1 MWRGEN
7 FWSAG
12 VKKNYT
18 LPSVCFWHSA
28 KSLFAECCICTLGK
42 ELTAAGW
49 FNGGPK
55 FAECETLTLGK
66 ESLCRV
72 AYLSTRQ
79 RARLCR
85 VPILSTRQRPALPR
99 VVSLSSVRVW
109 ALGKDILCR
118 VPDIKYSA
126 KFLALV
132 KACVSG
138 SAWYWVFFLSFAR
151 RFILLNLEL
160 IIFRLFRPTL

>member
-42 ELTAAGW
+42 ELTRQAG
-49 FNGGPK
+49 
-55 FAECETLTLGK
+55 LTAGQNLP
-66 ESLCRV
+66 SVRRWHSVC
-72 AYLSTRQ
+72 LSTRQ
-79 RARLCR
+79 RGRLCR
-85 VPILSTRQRPALPR
+85 VLTLSIRQRPALPR

-109 ALGKDILCR
+109 ALGKDSLCR
-118 VPDIKYSA
+118 VPEINKTQQSSWHSA
-126 KFLALV
+126 ELAIPV
-132 KACVSG
+132 VIG
-138 SAWYWVFFLSFAR
+138 PWYTTKLQIYRLSL
-151 RFILLNLEL
+151 LLNCYMSDVG
-160 IIFRLFRPTL
+160 LFSSLHIPHICC

>member
-1 MWRGEN
+1 MWCVER
-7 FWSAG
+7 WKILKCRSQ
-12 VKKNYT
+12 KKNYT
-18 LPSVCFWHSA
+18 LPSVCFWHLA
-28 KSLFAECCICTLGK
+28 KSLFAECCLCTLGK

-72 AYLSTRQ
+72 ACLSTRQ
-79 RARLCR
+79 RGRLCR

-109 ALGKDILCR
+109 ALGNDNLYR
-118 VPDIKYSA
+118 VPEIKKTRQSSWHSA
-126 KFLALV
+126 KLAIPV
-132 KACVSG
+132 VHVPS
-138 SAWYWVFFLSFAR
+138 V
-151 RFILLNLEL
+151 
-160 IIFRLFRPTL
+160 

>member
-72 AYLSTRQ
+72 ACLSTRQ
-79 RARLCR
+79 RGRLCR
-85 VPILSTRQRPALPR
+85 VSKLSTRQRLALPR
-99 VVSLSSVRVW
+99 VVLLSSVRVW
-109 ALGKDILCR
+109 ALGKDSLYR
-118 VPDIKYSA
+118 VPEIK
-126 KFLALV
+126 KLG
-132 KACVSG
+132 KACDSG
-138 SAWYWVFFLSFAR
+138 SETLGLDLPRPAR
-151 RFILLNLEL
+151 NRTRLRPHMTLNSA
-160 IIFRLFRPTL
+160 ITL

>member
-1 MWRGEN
+1 MTLCKEPLRR
-7 FWSAG
+7 
-12 VKKNYT
+12 VLHLYT
-18 LPSVCFWHSA
+18 RQRA
-28 KSLFAECCICTLGK
+28 D
-42 ELTAAGW
+42 AAGW

-72 AYLSTRQ
+72 LPLSTRQRGRLCRVSTLSTRQ
-79 RARLCR
+79 RA
-85 VPILSTRQRPALPR
+85 ALPR

-126 KFLALV
+126 KFLALG
-132 KACVSG
+132 KACDSG
-138 SAWYWVFFLSFAR
+138 SAGHASFCEGAGAVFAKMLQC
-151 RFILLNLEL
+151 
-160 IIFRLFRPTL
+160 FRLYLIC